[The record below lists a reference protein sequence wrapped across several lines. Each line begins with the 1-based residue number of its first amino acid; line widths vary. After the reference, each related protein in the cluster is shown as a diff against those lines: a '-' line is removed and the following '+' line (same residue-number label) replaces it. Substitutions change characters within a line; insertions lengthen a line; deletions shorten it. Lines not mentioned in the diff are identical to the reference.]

1 MRNKYDIQ
9 EESARILADAIIL
22 QAALDYRAALG
33 RYKRSLEALEDLQ
46 KMSKLNHAPKAAIN
60 ERIKDAQ
67 ARINGAKAEAET
79 LERFFFSK
87 WGQTLAGDLNGG
99 YIVRKIRKEC
109 GINGI

>member
-9 EESARILADAIIL
+9 EEGARILADAIIL
-22 QAALDYRAALG
+22 QAALDYRAALE

-46 KMSKLNHAPKAAIN
+46 KMKKLKFPPKIIE

-67 ARINGAKAEAET
+67 ARVNGAKAEAET

>member
-9 EESARILADAIIL
+9 EEGARILADAIIL
-22 QAALDYRAALG
+22 QAALDYRAALE

-46 KMSKLNHAPKAAIN
+46 KMKKLEFPPKIIE

-67 ARINGAKAEAET
+67 ARVNGAKAEAEA

-87 WGQTLAGDLNGG
+87 WGQTLAGNINGA
-99 YIVRKIRKEC
+99 YIVRKLRKEC